1 MSKYTGAEALSLLS
15 EDDFE
20 QPIGNWRVTTFSP
33 DGFCDETERQRL
45 EDKYWKITEVT
56 DRFSRQSVSYQL
68 SKNDSMHRWL
78 KYKEGFSAELVHIL
92 LRDFKLKEGDVV
104 LDPFMGSGTTALVSC
119 MLGFNS
125 CGYDILP
132 MSKVSIQAKSAVY
145 DYDIEEL
152 KKVID
157 EVNQLKLPEGYI
169 KETPYVSITSEGYPV
184 QTARELA
191 FFTDYIMNS
200 EHSYIVKNLV
210 RLCILNTLEPI
221 SYSSKQG
228 QYLAWDYRCPKIIA
242 AVKDREEKGRK
253 PFATRLDKG
262 VIPKLKETLLS
273 ELKNVVSD
281 IIDIQKKGTQ
291 LKGRCDFTEGSVL
304 FEIPKMESNTID
316 GVITSPP
323 YCNRYDYTRTY
334 AMELAYLGKTDA
346 NIRALRQELLSCTVE
361 NKTKID
367 RLHDFYQ
374 SIDRED
380 DYNKILSTI
389 RQNRTLQEVNAAL
402 HTRSEQGEINN
413 KGVLK
418 MVDGYFTELGF
429 LFAELFRVCKSGARL
444 AFVNDNVR
452 YAGEVI
458 PVDYLT
464 TDLAEQLGFKAVK
477 IYTLKQQK
485 GNSSQQMAKYGR
497 VALRKSITIWEKP

>member
-1 MSKYTGAEALSLLS
+1 M
-15 EDDFE
+15 
-20 QPIGNWRVTTFSP
+20 
-33 DGFCDETERQRL
+33 
-45 EDKYWKITEVT
+45 
-56 DRFSRQSVSYQL
+56 
-68 SKNDSMHRWL
+68 
-78 KYKEGFSAELVHIL
+78 
-92 LRDFKLKEGDVV
+92 
-104 LDPFMGSGTTALVSC
+104 
-119 MLGFNS
+119 
-125 CGYDILP
+125 
-132 MSKVSIQAKSAVY
+132 
-145 DYDIEEL
+145 
-152 KKVID
+152 
-157 EVNQLKLPEGYI
+157 
-169 KETPYVSITSEGYPV
+169 
-184 QTARELA
+184 
-191 FFTDYIMNS
+191 
-200 EHSYIVKNLV
+200 
-210 RLCILNTLEPI
+210 
-221 SYSSKQG
+221 
-228 QYLAWDYRCPKIIA
+228 
-242 AVKDREEKGRK
+242 
-253 PFATRLDKG
+253 
-262 VIPKLKETLLS
+262 LLS

-402 HTRSEQGEINN
+402 HTR
-413 KGVLK
+413 
-418 MVDGYFTELGF
+418 
-429 LFAELFRVCKSGARL
+429 